1 MENIQLDV
9 AQVIGV
15 IGGIRSS
22 DPEAAKRATDILR
35 LCLNREGFQ
44 FGDLETALKPLFT
57 VVGNI
62 FENQKTIFN
71 KLGDVMKEIEDMKAQ
86 AAQNTAAMQKS
97 LGELRATVDKA
108 NESQASIDA
117 RIAAAVAAARAGDL
131 EATRTEL
138 AALKVEQD
146 KQTVILAD
154 MDAQVPDAVV
164 EPTEPPVE
172 PTEPPVEPAEPVTPT
187 EPVQRRR

>member
-1 MENIQLDV
+1 
-9 AQVIGV
+9 
-15 IGGIRSS
+15 
-22 DPEAAKRATDILR
+22 
-35 LCLNREGFQ
+35 
-44 FGDLETALKPLFT
+44 
-57 VVGNI
+57 
-62 FENQKTIFN
+62 
-71 KLGDVMKEIEDMKAQ
+71 MKEIEDMKAQ